1 MKKKFLFV
9 LCALL
14 VFCGC
19 TACTETGHT
28 TYTGRYVRA
37 QMGSDILVT
46 ELSGEETIVFLINA
60 SGDEDLFDDFETGDS
75 IKISTVLV
83 TGDNG
88 VNYADVYKCRSTA
101 DVGNELSSETLGRIN
116 EIEAKSLITVVSGDE
131 QIQPYIHLLN
141 STEWTKKGWLST
153 DYELFIH
160 VLPDVAEKL
169 PELIYAENIDS
180 IWSGD
185 LSYVHLSVYNEAY
198 EKINLHNETWN
209 MLYGLPKGTYYVVVT
224 VRREGEYIKEGN
236 ANETKTFE
244 CAFKLIK

>member
-60 SGDEDLFDDFETGDS
+60 SGNEDLFDDFETGDS

-101 DVGNELSSETLGRIN
+101 DVGNVLFYYTLASFFSVSARSVSSQGRSETPKCPSI
-116 EIEAKSLITVVSGDE
+116 A
-131 QIQPYIHLLN
+131 
-141 STEWTKKGWLST
+141 
-153 DYELFIH
+153 
-160 VLPDVAEKL
+160 VLP
-169 PELIYAENIDS
+169 
-180 IWSGD
+180 
-185 LSYVHLSVYNEAY
+185 
-198 EKINLHNETWN
+198 
-209 MLYGLPKGTYYVVVT
+209 
-224 VRREGEYIKEGN
+224 
-236 ANETKTFE
+236 
-244 CAFKLIK
+244 

>member
-19 TACTETGHT
+19 TETGYT

-60 SGDEDLFDDFETGDS
+60 SGDEDLLDDFKTGDS

-101 DVGNELSSETLGRIN
+101 DAVDELSSETLGRIN
-116 EIEAKSLITVVSGDE
+116 EIEAKSLITVVSGDD

-141 STEWTKKGWLST
+141 STEWTNKGWLST
-153 DYELFIH
+153 DYEQFAH
-160 VLPDVAEKL
+160 VLPDIAEQL
-169 PELIYAENIDS
+169 PELIYAEDINLIC
-180 IWSGD
+180 SGE
-185 LSYVHLSVYNEAY
+185 LSYVYLSVYNEAY

-209 MLYGLPKGTYYVVVT
+209 VLCGLPKGTYYVGVV
-224 VRREGEYIKEGN
+224 VRREGEYVKKGN
-236 ANETKTFE
+236 ANEAKTFE